1 MTVSRRSRHGIPA
14 HKFLNTKRIY
24 ALSLSVSLLGGVFE
38 VALHEWGHVVLVIVS
53 LGAAHLGEFTHHSL
67 QLLHLLGAN
76 LLHDL
81 GHALLEG
88 LGLGLASANQE
99 VFAHGELD

>member
-38 VALHEWGHVVLVIVS
+38 VALDEWGHVVLVIVS
-53 LGAAHLGEFTHHSL
+53 LGAAHLRELTHHSL
-67 QLLHLLGAN
+67 QLGHLLGTN
-76 LLHDL
+76 LLHDF
-81 GHALLEG
+81 GHTLLKG
-88 LGLGLASANQE
+88 LGLGLTSDDQK
-99 VFAHGELD
+99 VFTHRELD